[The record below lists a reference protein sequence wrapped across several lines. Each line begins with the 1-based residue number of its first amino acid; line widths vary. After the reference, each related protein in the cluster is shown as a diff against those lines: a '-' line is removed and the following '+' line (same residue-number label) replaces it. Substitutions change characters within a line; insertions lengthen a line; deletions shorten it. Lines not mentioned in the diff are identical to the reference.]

1 MKGDFFM
8 AKILIYNQN
17 TNRMETFFRGE
28 NEAMPYNTYGTL
40 KVKEFR
46 GSSKS
51 NILWTDL
58 RTMQAWNSQR
68 YLYGGPIPVGF
79 AFKRPYEGGHG
90 SQSQHYAGT
99 AFDVGQGWTNAQRS
113 VLRRSAQNSGIWS
126 YVEPLSLSP
135 TWVHFDKRFGTPACS
150 SGGYPLI
157 RQGSRGN
164 YVCIAQD
171 DLNTL
176 GYRTGGLDG
185 VYGAQTVDAV
195 KRYQASRGLAADG
208 IVGCNTWR
216 SLQENVVGAGKTSTT
231 IN

>member
-1 MKGDFFM
+1 M

-79 AFKRPYEGGHG
+79 AFKRSYEGGHG

-126 YVEPLSLSP
+126 YVEPVSLSP

-171 DLNTL
+171 GLNSL

>member
-1 MKGDFFM
+1 M
-8 AKILIYNQN
+8 AKILIYNQD
-17 TNRMETFFRGE
+17 TNRMETFYRGE
-28 NEAMPYNTYGTL
+28 NEAMPYNANRTL

-51 NILWTDL
+51 NILWTDK

-68 YLYGGPIPVGF
+68 YIYGRPIPVGF
-79 AFKRPYEGGHG
+79 AFKRPWEGGHG
-90 SQSQHYAGT
+90 NQSQHYAGT
-99 AFDVGQGWTNAQRS
+99 AFDVGQGWTNAQRNA
-113 VLRRSAQNSGIWS
+113 LRNSAINSKIWS
-126 YVEPLSLSP
+126 YVEPISLSP

-176 GYRTGGLDG
+176 GYKTEGLDG
-185 VYGAQTVDAV
+185 VFGEQTTNAV
-195 KRYQASRGLAADG
+195 KRYQKSRGLTSDG
-208 IVGCNTWR
+208 IIGCNTWR
-216 SLQENVVGAGKTSTT
+216 SLQENVVGTGKTSTT

>member
-1 MKGDFFM
+1 M
-8 AKILIYNQN
+8 AKILVYNQD
-17 TNRMETFFRGE
+17 TNRMETFFRNE
-28 NEAMPYNTYGTL
+28 NESMPYNTNGTL
-40 KVKEFR
+40 RVREFR

-51 NILWTDL
+51 NILWTEK

-68 YLYGGPIPVGF
+68 YIYGAPIKVGF

-99 AFDVGQGWTNAQRS
+99 AFDVGQGLTNAQRR
-113 VLRRSAQNSGIWS
+113 VLRSSAQNSGVWT
-126 YVEPLSLSP
+126 YVEPASLSP
-135 TWVHFDKRFGTPACS
+135 TWVHFDRRFGSPACS
-150 SGGYPLI
+150 SGGFPLI
-157 RQGSRGN
+157 RRGSRGN

-185 VYGAQTVDAV
+185 VFGEQTYNAV
-195 KRYQASRGLAADG
+195 KRYQSSRGLSADG
-208 IVGCNTWR
+208 IIGCNTWR
-216 SLQENVVGAGKTSTT
+216 SLQENVVGTGSTSTT